1 MCLAVP
7 GKIVSVVK
15 AEKTLSSPYLGI
27 VDFQGTRVEV
37 SLQMTPEAKQG
48 DWVLI
53 HAGFALQ
60 ILDEEEAKEI
70 WGYLKEAEIGGEMPE
85 DFTEKKPTEEK

>member
-7 GKIVSVVK
+7 GKIISVTK
-15 AEKTLSSPYLGI
+15 SEQTPSSPYLGI

-60 ILDEEEAKEI
+60 ILDEKEAREI
-70 WGYLKEAEIGGEMPE
+70 WGYLKEAEVGGEVPE
-85 DFTEKKPTEEK
+85 EFKDEPPK

>member
-7 GKIVSVVK
+7 GKIISVIK
-15 AEKTLSSPYLGI
+15 AEHTPSSPHLGI

-60 ILDEEEAKEI
+60 ILEENEAREI
-70 WGYLKEAEIGGEMPE
+70 WGYLKEAEIGGEVPE
-85 DFTEKKPTEEK
+85 EFKDEPPK